1 MRALRTCWGL
11 WIRLQVHGKLLKP
24 GFPPW
29 AHGEWFAFEEVC
41 SCLLPGVMTE
51 GPWQEDQLGN
61 NGHGIQIGLLV
72 AWTKM
77 GKETARTR
85 WIHDMFWK

>member
-1 MRALRTCWGL
+1 
-11 WIRLQVHGKLLKP
+11 
-24 GFPPW
+24 
-29 AHGEWFAFEEVC
+29 
-41 SCLLPGVMTE
+41 MTE